1 MTCIPEKKGKEMKL
15 STAALRLCA
24 LLIMASFII
33 APSQSWAKSLIN
45 KNWRDVAIKGY
56 DPVAYF
62 NLNKPVKGKKE
73 FEYKWQDARWRFA
86 NEDHLKLF
94 KSDPEK
100 YAPQYGGY

>member
-1 MTCIPEKKGKEMKL
+1 MK
-15 STAALRLCA
+15 SAAAVLGFCA
-24 LLIMASFII
+24 LLILTSFII
-33 APSQSWAKSLIN
+33 VPTQAWAKSSIN
-45 KNWRDVAIKGY
+45 KNWKGVVIKGY

-62 NLNKPVKGKKE
+62 TLSKPMEGKKA
-73 FEYKWQDARWRFA
+73 FEYKWQDAIWRFA

>member
-1 MTCIPEKKGKEMKL
+1 MGEKMK
-15 STAALRLCA
+15 SAATIFRLCA
-24 LLIMASFII
+24 LCIVVTTFISI
-33 APSQSWAKSLIN
+33 PNQAWAKSFIN
-45 KNWRDVAIKGY
+45 KNWRGLAIKGY

-62 NLNKPVKGKKE
+62 TLGEPVEGRKE

-86 NEDHLKLF
+86 NEDHLNLF

>member
-1 MTCIPEKKGKEMKL
+1 MK
-15 STAALRLCA
+15 SAAAIFGLCA
-24 LLIMASFII
+24 LFIMTGFII
-33 APSQSWAKSLIN
+33 IPTQALAKSFIN
-45 KNWRDVAIKGY
+45 KNGEGVAIRGY

-62 NLNKPVKGKKE
+62 KLSKSVEGKKE

>member
-1 MTCIPEKKGKEMKL
+1 MK
-15 STAALRLCA
+15 SAAAIFGLCA
-24 LLIMASFII
+24 LFIMTGFII
-33 APSQSWAKSLIN
+33 IPTQAWAKSFIN
-45 KNWRDVAIKGY
+45 KNGEGVAIRGY

-62 NLNKPVKGKKE
+62 KLSKSVEGKKE

>member
-1 MTCIPEKKGKEMKL
+1 MK
-15 STAALRLCA
+15 SAAAVLGFCA
-24 LLIMASFII
+24 LLIMTSFII
-33 APSQSWAKSLIN
+33 VPTQAWAKSSIN
-45 KNWRDVAIKGY
+45 KNWKGLAIKGY

-62 NLNKPVKGKKE
+62 TLSKPVEGKKE
-73 FEYKWQDARWRFA
+73 FEYKWQDAIWRFA

>member
-1 MTCIPEKKGKEMKL
+1 MKF
-15 STAALRLCA
+15 AAVRFQFCA
-24 LLIMASFII
+24 LLVIASFIFVPTQ
-33 APSQSWAKSLIN
+33 AWAKSFIN
-45 KNWRDVAIKGY
+45 KNMKGVAIKGY

-62 NLNKPVKGKKE
+62 ILSKSVEGKKE
-73 FEYKWQDARWRFA
+73 FEYKWKGAKWRFA